1 MGPRGEGCQN
11 PTTIAGRCGDGAVGI
26 RDGAGTYRETPFDE
40 PARGREAIAGYW
52 ASFTAGQEG
61 RFGHEVS
68 MVANDIGIARWWA
81 SFLRIRSDTP
91 VELDGM
97 FVIRM
102 DRCEELREWCHSRE
116 HDPERD

>member
-1 MGPRGEGCQN
+1 
-11 PTTIAGRCGDGAVGI
+11 
-26 RDGAGTYRETPFDE
+26 
-40 PARGREAIAGYW
+40 
-52 ASFTAGQEG
+52 
-61 RFGHEVS
+61 

-91 VELDGM
+91 VELDGI